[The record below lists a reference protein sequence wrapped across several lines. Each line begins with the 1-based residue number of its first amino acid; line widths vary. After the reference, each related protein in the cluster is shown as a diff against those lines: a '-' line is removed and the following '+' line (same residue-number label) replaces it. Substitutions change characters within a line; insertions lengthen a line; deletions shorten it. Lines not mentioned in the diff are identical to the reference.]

1 MKNSKQNI
9 EQLAILNAWVTS
21 CVVLLNLLVSF
32 IAFSLPAFN
41 SLSLAI
47 FVSGTVGGA
56 ASNYRRLQ
64 EAYVQ
69 QIKKPV
75 QKLDLLPAAEISQDE
90 SYSVAAVTAVETTDT
105 IHAGTSKA
113 KTAEIVEQA
122 TSVIG
127 DKSTYF
133 ILKLQIFL
141 SPIFGGLFAF
151 VLYAVFV
158 AGIIQGELFPKFKGT
173 EDSFTT
179 PYEFSSN
186 TIPETNADLSKA
198 ILWAFIAGFAE
209 GFVPN
214 FIDKLVKDNEQGG
227 DA

>member
-1 MKNSKQNI
+1 MGYSKRNV
-9 EQLAILNAWVTS
+9 ERLAILNAWVTS
-21 CVVLLNLLVSF
+21 CVVLLNLLISF
-32 IAFSLPAFN
+32 IAFSLPTFK

-69 QIKKPV
+69 QLRKPSGEFS
-75 QKLDLLPAAEISQDE
+75 LPPAAQIVEDKPHDIADMGEAETADE
-90 SYSVAAVTAVETTDT
+90 SEIKTSET
-105 IHAGTSKA
+105 IEQSAS
-113 KTAEIVEQA
+113 IVE
-122 TSVIG
+122 

-141 SPIFGGLFAF
+141 SPIFGGLFAV
-151 VLYAVFV
+151 VLYGVFV
-158 AGIIQGELFPKFKGT
+158 SGIIQGELFPKFKGA
-173 EDSFTT
+173 EDNFST

-186 TIPETNADLSKA
+186 TIPATNADMSKA

-214 FIDKLVKDNEQGG
+214 FIDKLVKDNEQE
-227 DA
+227 

>member
-1 MKNSKQNI
+1 MSYSKRNV
-9 EQLAILNAWVTS
+9 ERLAILNAWVTS
-21 CVVLLNLLVSF
+21 CVVLLNLLISF
-32 IAFSLPAFN
+32 IAFSLPTFK

-69 QIKKPV
+69 QLRKPSGEFS
-75 QKLDLLPAAEISQDE
+75 LPPAAQVVEDKPHDIADMGEAAETADE
-90 SYSVAAVTAVETTDT
+90 SE
-105 IHAGTSKA
+105 IKTSEP
-113 KTAEIVEQA
+113 TEQNTSIVE
-122 TSVIG
+122 

-141 SPIFGGLFAF
+141 SPIFGGLFAV
-151 VLYAVFV
+151 VLYGVFIS
-158 AGIIQGELFPKFKGT
+158 GIIQGELFPKFKGA
-173 EDSFTT
+173 EDSFST

-186 TIPETNADLSKA
+186 TLPATNADMSKA

-214 FIDKLVKDNEQGG
+214 FIDKLVKDNEQE
-227 DA
+227 